1 MITWIIYII
10 VGFILLFVLYLALL
24 GINRGVEA
32 KNINRAHKI
41 NNVKKKQ
48 KNVTSELAKLKK
60 LYDDGV
66 INKKEFN
73 LEKKKLLS

>member
-1 MITWIIYII
+1 MITWIVYII
-10 VGFILLFVLYLALL
+10 VGFILLFVLYLGLL

-32 KNINRAHKI
+32 KNNNRAHKI

-73 LEKKKLLS
+73 LAKKKLLS

>member
-1 MITWIIYII
+1 MISWIIYIF
-10 VGFILLFVLYLALL
+10 VSLILLFVLYLAIL

-32 KNINRAHKI
+32 KNINRAQKI

-48 KNVTSELAKLKK
+48 KNVTNELAKLKK

-73 LEKKKLLS
+73 LAKKKLLS